1 MSSLRQNIQ
10 LLTAFLIGF
19 TINLSLI
26 TVHPAEELSITTVD
40 LNGTPVA
47 VGTVGAVG
55 PTVIF
60 ESGQGE
66 GMDSWK
72 LLTSA
77 LASCAHVIVYDRPG
91 IGKSGSREQSV
102 LTANIVASDLDLL
115 LRKLRAVPPYILVG
129 HSLGALYVQAFVRAH
144 PNEVAGVVLV
154 DGSSPLEP
162 DGVFVST
169 VPPKPNTTAAAEES
183 GVNPSITSLREGPNF
198 PPVPLMVLIAENHGD
213 TAAREMIWR
222 DVQERTAGLSPKGQA
237 RLIEG
242 SGHFIQ
248 LDRPDAVLDAIRTIA
263 DMASS
268 PLACSM
274 P

>member
-1 MSSLRQNIQ
+1 MTQTVQ
-10 LLTAFLIGF
+10 VFTALLFGLAS
-19 TINLSLI
+19 NLGL
-26 TVHPAEELSITTVD
+26 VAAPHAEQLSIKTVD

-47 VGTVGAVG
+47 VGTVGTTG

-66 GMDSWK
+66 GIDSWK
-72 LLTSA
+72 LVTNG
-77 LASCAHVIVYDRPG
+77 LASCARVIVYDRPG
-91 IGKSGSREQSV
+91 IGRSGSRKQAV
-102 LTANIVASDLDLL
+102 LTADVVASDLDLL

-129 HSLGALYVQAFVRAH
+129 HSLGALYLQAFVRAH
-144 PNEVAGVVLV
+144 PNLVAGVVLV

-169 VPPKPNTTAAAEES
+169 VPPKPDTAAAAEEA
-183 GVNPSITSLREGPNF
+183 GVNSSMAFLRKAPNF
-198 PPVPLMVLIAENHGD
+198 PPVPLIVLIAENHGD
-213 TAAREMIWR
+213 TPAREMIWR

-248 LDRPDAVLDAIRTIA
+248 SDRPNAVLDAIRTIA
-263 DMASS
+263 EMTSN
-268 PLACSM
+268 PLACS
-274 P
+274 PPD